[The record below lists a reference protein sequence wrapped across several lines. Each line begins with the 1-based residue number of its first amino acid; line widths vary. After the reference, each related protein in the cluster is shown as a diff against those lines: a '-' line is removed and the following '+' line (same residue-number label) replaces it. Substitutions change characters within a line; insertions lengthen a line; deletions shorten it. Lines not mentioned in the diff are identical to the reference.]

1 MNPDEPWYVRR
12 FDATYLETYGHRDAA
27 EAEAAVQHLLVPLGL
42 GGRRV
47 LDLACGAG
55 RHVRELER
63 HGARAAGVD
72 LSAPLLEAARASG
85 IRASLG
91 WVRADM
97 QRLPFV
103 DASFDIVI
111 SMFTSFGYFDSADQD
126 RAVLRE
132 VGRVTAAGGTFV
144 LDVLNAARVRRA
156 LERETQRRI
165 GDCDVRERRR
175 LEAAGDIVVKEIEL
189 RRGDQVH
196 RYRERVRLWDGPPL
210 SQALTACGFEVVH
223 TWGGYHGEVFDAAAS
238 ERRIVRARRRSG
250 ARAILA
256 PEDA

>member
-1 MNPDEPWYVRR
+1 MSPDEPWYVRR

-72 LSAPLLEAARASG
+72 LSAPLLQAARAAG

-91 WVRADM
+91 WARADM
-97 QRLPFV
+97 RRLPFV

-126 RAVLRE
+126 RIVLRE

-156 LERETQRRI
+156 LEPETRRRI
-165 GDCDVRERRR
+165 GDCEVHERRR
-175 LEAAGDIVVKEIEL
+175 LEAQDIVVKEIEL
-189 RRGDQVH
+189 RRGNEVH
-196 RYRERVRLWDGPPL
+196 RHRERVRLWDGAPL
-210 SQALTACGFEVVH
+210 SRALAACGFDVVH
-223 TWGGYHGEVFDAAAS
+223 TWGGYRGEVFDAGAS
-238 ERRIVRARRRSG
+238 ERRIVRARRRAG